1 MLRIGDKVTIQTD
14 DAFEKK
20 KHLLN
25 GHICVITDIIDRT
38 HLFPSMDPQLHI
50 IYGIYWFPEDN
61 PDRNSVLRR
70 NVISNYWYD
79 DDYDL
84 FCSSKKIQKP
94 YSEILPLV

>member
-61 PDRNSVLRR
+61 PGRWKPDALNDYYYME
-70 NVISNYWYD
+70 NEVIAVAGVYPSAITAQIR
-79 DDYDL
+79 
-84 FCSSKKIQKP
+84 S
-94 YSEILPLV
+94 LPDI

>member
-1 MLRIGDKVTIQTD
+1 MLRIGDKVTIQTY

-61 PDRNSVLRR
+61 PDRQLLIVPNL
-70 NVISNYWYD
+70 YFWHEKD
-79 DDYDL
+79 
-84 FCSSKKIQKP
+84 FAPKP
-94 YSEILPLV
+94 PFIGLLESTGLPEL

>member
-61 PDRNSVLRR
+61 PGRQLLIVPNLYFWHEKDFAPTPSFIGLLE
-70 NVISNYWYD
+70 STG
-79 DDYDL
+79 
-84 FCSSKKIQKP
+84 
-94 YSEILPLV
+94 LPEL

>member
-50 IYGIYWFPEDN
+50 IYGIYWFREDN
-61 PDRNSVLRR
+61 PDRQLLIVPNLYFWHEKDFAPTPSFIGLLE
-70 NVISNYWYD
+70 STG
-79 DDYDL
+79 
-84 FCSSKKIQKP
+84 
-94 YSEILPLV
+94 LPEL

>member
-50 IYGIYWFPEDN
+50 IYGIYWFREDN
-61 PDRNSVLRR
+61 PDRQLLIVPNL
-70 NVISNYWYD
+70 YFWHEKD
-79 DDYDL
+79 
-84 FCSSKKIQKP
+84 FAPKP
-94 YSEILPLV
+94 PFIGLLESTGLPEL